1 MSIKKIIGRKEFV
14 SIADLNLYNI
24 KAKIDTGAD
33 SNSLHCDEISVD
45 ENNFVYFKILD
56 EKDKSITQEVIKMPL
71 YKIKKIR
78 SSNGEIQYRPSI
90 RTVVEFGSKKYKT
103 VISLGN
109 RSDMKY
115 QMLIGK
121 KFLSGRFLVDV
132 AQEYIADNNKKEE
145 IWEFM
150 YYQEIKGFIQPGD

>member
-1 MSIKKIIGRKEFV
+1 MNTKKIIGRKEFI
-14 SIADLNLYNI
+14 SIVDLNLHNI

-45 ENNFVYFKILD
+45 DDNFVYFKILD
-56 EKDKSITQEVIKMPL
+56 EKNKFITQETIKMPL
-71 YKIKKIR
+71 YKMKKIR
-78 SSNGEIQYRPSI
+78 SSNGEVQYRPSI
-90 RTVVEFGSKKYKT
+90 KAIVDFGGKRYKT

-132 AQEYIADNNKKEE
+132 EQEYIAV
-145 IWEFM
+145 
-150 YYQEIKGFIQPGD
+150 

>member
-1 MSIKKIIGRKEFV
+1 MINKKIIGKKEFI
-14 SIADLNLYNI
+14 SIVDLNLFNI

-45 ENNFVYFKILD
+45 DDGFVYFKILD
-56 EKDKSITQEVIKMPL
+56 EKNKFINQEVIKMPL
-71 YKIKKIR
+71 FKMKKIR
-78 SSNGEIQYRPSI
+78 SSNGEIQSRPSI
-90 RTVVEFGSKKYKT
+90 KTTVEFGGKRYKT

-132 AQEYIADNNKKEE
+132 SQEYIADNNKKEA
-145 IWEFM
+145 I
-150 YYQEIKGFIQPGD
+150 

>member
-1 MSIKKIIGRKEFV
+1 MSIKKIIGRKEFI
-14 SIADLNLYNI
+14 SIVDLNLHNI

-45 ENNFVYFKILD
+45 DDNFVYFKILD
-56 EKDKSITQEVIKMPL
+56 EKNKFITQETIKMPL
-71 YKIKKIR
+71 YKMKKIR
-78 SSNGEIQYRPSI
+78 SSNGEVQYRPSI
-90 RTVVEFGSKKYKT
+90 KAVVDFGGKRYKT

-132 AQEYIADNNKKEE
+132 EQEYIADSSMKEE
-145 IWEFM
+145 A
-150 YYQEIKGFIQPGD
+150 